1 MNLSQVIEELVEERE
16 LDRATLSAIVC
27 EGMLAAYKKRYPDL
41 DLAAV
46 YNEDADQIDI
56 LINKTVVTSVEDDD
70 LQISLRKAKGYKPD
84 VKLGEVVQV
93 PFDGP
98 IGRIEILRA
107 KQVIA
112 QRIRTIEAAQV
123 YEEFKP
129 KEGTIIHGVVHKCEP
144 SGTAVKVG
152 DTFAFLPKSLSIP
165 GERCTVG
172 YPVRAF
178 LKEVLVEPRNENQLI
193 LDRTSSEFL
202 RQLFELEIPEIYERL
217 VEIKQIVRSAGYKS
231 KVVVSSNDKNID
243 PVGTCVGV
251 GGGRIKPILREL
263 GAEKIDIISFSL
275 DAEKFVKDSLKP
287 AVVNR
292 VEIVGDVARVWVD
305 EEQRSVAIGKMG
317 KNISLASQLTGFQ
330 IELVKEDES
339 QQARTFGDV
348 FSEVPAEAEATEA
361 AKEEDSNKH
370 DFVEQS
376 AEPQKDVAQDVDD
389 GDEE

>member
-41 DLAAV
+41 DLIAE
-46 YNEDADQIDI
+46 YNEKADQIDI
-56 LINKTVVTSVEDDD
+56 LANKKVVSSVEDEDTE
-70 LQISLRKAKGYKPD
+70 ISLRKAKTYKPKAKLDD
-84 VKLGEVVQV
+84 VITV
-93 PFDGP
+93 PFEGP

-107 KQVIA
+107 KQIIA
-112 QRIRTIEAAQV
+112 QKIRSIEAAQV

-129 KEGTIIHGVVHKCEP
+129 KEGAIVHGVVHKCEP
-144 SGTAVKVG
+144 SGTVVKIG
-152 DTFAFLPKSLSIP
+152 ETFAFLPKSLSIP

-172 YPVRAF
+172 YPMRAL

-193 LDRTSSEFL
+193 LDRVSPDFL

-263 GAEKIDIISFSL
+263 GTEKIDIIPFSF
-275 DAEKFVKDSLKP
+275 DTEKFVKDALKP

-292 VEIVGDVARVWVD
+292 VEINGDAAQVWVD
-305 EEQRSVAIGKMG
+305 EDQRSIAIGKMG

-330 IELVKEDES
+330 IELVREDEAQKPRS
-339 QQARTFGDV
+339 LGEA
-348 FSEVPAEAEATEA
+348 FSAVEAEEA
-361 AKEEDSNKH
+361 AKEQAGGEEAVVETEFSEPAEEDH
-370 DFVEQS
+370 TPVEPDS
-376 AEPQKDVAQDVDD
+376 S
-389 GDEE
+389 EE

>member
-1 MNLSQVIEELVEERE
+1 VNLSQVIEELVEERE

-41 DLAAV
+41 DLMAV
-46 YNEDADQIDI
+46 YNEEADQIDI

-70 LQISLRKAKGYKPD
+70 LQISLRKAKGYKPG
-84 VKLGEVVQV
+84 VELGETIPV

-107 KQVIA
+107 KQIIA
-112 QRIRTIEAAQV
+112 QRIRSIEAAQV

-144 SGTAVKVG
+144 SGISVKVG

-172 YPVRAF
+172 YPLRAL
-178 LKEVLVEPRNENQLI
+178 LKEVLIEPRNENQLI

-217 VEIKQIVRSAGYKS
+217 VEIKQIVRSAGYKA

-263 GAEKIDIISFSL
+263 GAEKIDIIAYSF
-275 DAEKFVKDSLKP
+275 DVEKFVKDSLKP

-292 VEIVGDVARVWVD
+292 VEISGDVARVWVD

-339 QQARTFGDV
+339 QQARAFGDV
-348 FSEVPAEAEATEA
+348 FSEVEAEEEA
-361 AKEEDSNKH
+361 KDEDYNKH
-370 DFVEQS
+370 DFIEQS
-376 AEPQKDVAQDVDD
+376 TEPKDVVQDVDD

>member
-41 DLAAV
+41 DLQAI
-46 YNEDADQIDI
+46 YNEKTDQIDI
-56 LINKTVVTSVEDDD
+56 LINKTVVTTVEDDD
-70 LQISLRKAKGYKPD
+70 LQISTRKAKAYRAD
-84 VKLGEVVQV
+84 VAPGDIIQV

-112 QRIRTIEAAQV
+112 QRIRTIEASQV

-129 KEGTIIHGVVHKCEP
+129 KEGSIVHGIVHKCEP
-144 SGTAVKVG
+144 SGTAIKIG

-172 YPVRAF
+172 YPVRAL

-193 LDRTSSEFL
+193 LDRTSPEFL
-202 RQLFELEIPEIYERL
+202 RLLFELEIPEIYEHL
-217 VEIKQIVRSAGYKS
+217 VEVKKIVRAAGYKS
-231 KVVVSSNDKNID
+231 KVVVASNDKNID

-263 GAEKIDIISFSL
+263 GAEKIDIIAFSF
-275 DAEKFVKDSLKP
+275 DTERFIKDSLKP

-292 VEIVGDVARVWVD
+292 VELDGDIARVWVD

-330 IELVKEDES
+330 IELVKEDEA
-339 QQARTFGDV
+339 QTARMFGDV
-348 FSEVPAEAEATEA
+348 FSEVEPEGQAEAEDNKDT
-361 AKEEDSNKH
+361 NKH
-370 DFVEQS
+370 DFIEQS
-376 AEPQKDVAQDVDD
+376 VEPEDKGEDAD
-389 GDEE
+389 GGE

>member
-41 DLAAV
+41 DLMAV
-46 YNEDADQIDI
+46 YNQETDQIDI
-56 LINKTVVTSVEDDD
+56 LINKTVVTTVEDDD
-70 LQISLRKAKGYKPD
+70 LQISLRKAKAHKPN
-84 VKLGEVVQV
+84 VELGEVIEV

-112 QRIRTIEAAQV
+112 QRIRTIEASQI

-129 KEGTIIHGVVHKCEP
+129 KEGSIVHGVVHKCEP
-144 SGTAVKVG
+144 SGTAIKIG
-152 DTFAFLPKSLSIP
+152 DAFAFLPKSLSIP

-172 YPVRAF
+172 YPVRAL
-178 LKEVLVEPRNENQLI
+178 LKEVMVEPRNENQLI
-193 LDRTSSEFL
+193 LDRTSPEFL

-217 VEIKQIVRSAGYKS
+217 VEVKKIVRAAGYKS

-263 GAEKIDIISFSL
+263 GAEKIDIIAFSF
-275 DAEKFVKDSLKP
+275 DTEKFIKDSLKP

-292 VEIVGDVARVWVD
+292 VEIDGDVARVWVD

-330 IELVKEDES
+330 VELVKEDES
-339 QQARTFGDV
+339 QKARTFGDV
-348 FSEVPAEAEATEA
+348 FDEVGAEETAKTEDYN
-361 AKEEDSNKH
+361 EH
-370 DFVEQS
+370 DFIEQS
-376 AEPQKDVAQDVDD
+376 VEPEDKGEDADD
-389 GDEE
+389 GE

>member
-56 LINKTVVTSVEDDD
+56 LINKTIVASVEDDD

-84 VKLGEVVQV
+84 AKLGEVVQV
-93 PFDGP
+93 PFEGP

-112 QRIRTIEAAQV
+112 LRIRSIESAQV

-172 YPVRAF
+172 YPIRAL
-178 LKEVLVEPRNENQLI
+178 LKEVLIEPRNENQLI

-275 DAEKFVKDSLKP
+275 DVEKFVKDSLKP

-348 FSEVPAEAEATEA
+348 FSEVEPTE
-361 AKEEDSNKH
+361 ELNNEDNNKP
-370 DFVEQS
+370 DLIEQS
-376 AEPQKDVAQDVDD
+376 TEPKDVVQDVDD
-389 GDEE
+389 GDKE